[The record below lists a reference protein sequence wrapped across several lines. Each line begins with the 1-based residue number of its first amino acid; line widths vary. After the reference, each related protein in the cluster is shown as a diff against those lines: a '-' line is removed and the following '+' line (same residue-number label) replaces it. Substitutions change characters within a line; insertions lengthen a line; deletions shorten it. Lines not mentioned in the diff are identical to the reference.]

1 MFATPRPVTLTE
13 LRPDAATG
21 RYSATKPGNGET
33 RVDTKAAISRIKA
46 DKERDAEKSAAARK
60 IMEENAGEIKVMQAG
75 NPQPKRFNGYY
86 KRKRLAAQKAASSTL
101 TGWTSSFNQGDV
113 FGFAVVSATSITRLY
128 LSLTTLRS

>member
-1 MFATPRPVTLTE
+1 MEPTKPQIVPESTGVNRLSETVNFVFATPRPVTLTE

-75 NPQPKRFNGYY
+75 NPQPKSFNAYY
-86 KRKRLAAQKAASSTL
+86 KRKRLAAQKAASEK
-101 TGWTSSFNQGDV
+101 
-113 FGFAVVSATSITRLY
+113 
-128 LSLTTLRS
+128 